1 MQQQINDVNEAIQ
14 DANTNILESG
24 NSIREIKWDI
34 FDTIQERIS
43 SITTEADFLIE
54 LMLSKDLFDD
64 KGQIA
69 EHGMSTMGLHSIE
82 KRWKRLIPS

>member
-1 MQQQINDVNEAIQ
+1 M
-14 DANTNILESG
+14 G
-24 NSIREIKWDI
+24 Y